1 MMVTYSSKQGIMR
14 YFTALFCIFLLL
26 SFSISD
32 TEKGSA
38 SYYSSSM
45 NGRKTSSGEIF
56 NNNLLTAAHKSMKLG
71 TMVKVTNIKN
81 DSTVVLKVNDRLSKS
96 SSHVIDVTL
105 AAAKK
110 LNFVRNGIATVTVE
124 VLSTT
129 NEDTKQH

>member
-1 MMVTYSSKQGIMR
+1 MVTYSSKQGIMR

-56 NNNLLTAAHKSMKLG
+56 NNNLLTAAHKSMRLG

>member
-1 MMVTYSSKQGIMR
+1 
-14 YFTALFCIFLLL
+14 
-26 SFSISD
+26 
-32 TEKGSA
+32 
-38 SYYSSSM
+38 
-45 NGRKTSSGEIF
+45 
-56 NNNLLTAAHKSMKLG
+56 MKLG

-124 VLSTT
+124 ILSTT

>member
-1 MMVTYSSKQGIMR
+1 MVTYSSKQGIMR
-14 YFTALFCIFLLL
+14 YFTALFCIFSLL

>member
-1 MMVTYSSKQGIMR
+1 MVTYCSKQRIMR
-14 YFTALFCIFLLL
+14 YFTALFCLFLLL
-26 SFSISD
+26 SLSLSD

-45 NGRKTSSGEIF
+45 NGRKTSSGEVF
-56 NNNLLTAAHKSMKLG
+56 NNNLLTAAHKSMALG
-71 TMVKVTNIKN
+71 TMVKVTNLKN

-110 LNFVRNGIATVTVE
+110 LNFVRNGITTVTVE
-124 VLSTT
+124 PLTKA
-129 NEDTKQH
+129 NEETKQR

>member
-1 MMVTYSSKQGIMR
+1 
-14 YFTALFCIFLLL
+14 
-26 SFSISD
+26 
-32 TEKGSA
+32 
-38 SYYSSSM
+38 
-45 NGRKTSSGEIF
+45 
-56 NNNLLTAAHKSMKLG
+56 MKLG

-96 SSHVIDVTL
+96 SSHIIDVTL

>member
-1 MMVTYSSKQGIMR
+1 
-14 YFTALFCIFLLL
+14 
-26 SFSISD
+26 
-32 TEKGSA
+32 
-38 SYYSSSM
+38 M

-96 SSHVIDVTL
+96 SSHIIDVTL

>member
-1 MMVTYSSKQGIMR
+1 MVTYSSKQGIMR

-26 SFSISD
+26 SFSLSD

-110 LNFVRNGIATVTVE
+110 LNFVRNGIATVSVE
-124 VLSTT
+124 VLSIT

>member
-1 MMVTYSSKQGIMR
+1 MVTYSSKQGIMR
-14 YFTALFCIFLLL
+14 YFTALFCIISLL
-26 SFSISD
+26 SFSFSD

>member
-1 MMVTYSSKQGIMR
+1 MVTYSSKQGIMR
-14 YFTALFCIFLLL
+14 YFTAFFCIISLL
-26 SFSISD
+26 SFSFSD

>member
-1 MMVTYSSKQGIMR
+1 MVTYSYKQGIMR
-14 YFTALFCIFLLL
+14 YFTALFCIISLL
-26 SFSISD
+26 SFSFSD

>member
-1 MMVTYSSKQGIMR
+1 MVTYSSKQGIMR
-14 YFTALFCIFLLL
+14 YFTALFCIISLL
-26 SFSISD
+26 SFSFSD

-129 NEDTKQH
+129 NEDTQQH

>member
-1 MMVTYSSKQGIMR
+1 MR
-14 YFTALFCIFLLL
+14 YFTALFCIISLL
-26 SFSISD
+26 SFSFSD

>member
-1 MMVTYSSKQGIMR
+1 MVTYSSKQEIMR
-14 YFTALFCIFLLL
+14 YFIALFCIFLLL

>member
-71 TMVKVTNIKN
+71 TMVKVTNLKN

>member
-1 MMVTYSSKQGIMR
+1 MVTYSSKQGIMR
-14 YFTALFCIFLLL
+14 YFTALFCIISLL
-26 SFSISD
+26 SFSFSD

-81 DSTVVLKVNDRLSKS
+81 DSIVILKVNDRLSKS

-110 LNFVRNGIATVTVE
+110 LNFVRNGIATVSVE
-124 VLSTT
+124 VLAK
-129 NEDTKQH
+129 NEETKQH

>member
-1 MMVTYSSKQGIMR
+1 MVTYSSKQGIMR
-14 YFTALFCIFLLL
+14 YFTALFCIISLL
-26 SFSISD
+26 SFSFSD

-56 NNNLLTAAHKSMKLG
+56 NNNLLTAAHKSMRLG

-124 VLSTT
+124 ILSTT

>member
-1 MMVTYSSKQGIMR
+1 MVTYSSKQGNMR
-14 YFTALFCIFLLL
+14 YFTALFCIISLL
-26 SFSISD
+26 SFSFSD

>member
-1 MMVTYSSKQGIMR
+1 MVTYSSKQGIMR

-96 SSHVIDVTL
+96 SSHIIDVTL